1 MSRPPPLPPYSFDR
15 LQPHL
20 RVLVDAY
27 LSDPNNPY
35 YILDYTDISNIDPI
49 IVARLGLIP
58 NVSTVVDLHSNYRLG
73 VALLEL
79 IRHATVHDPTR
90 PGIGQITVADITEL
104 ERLIPEDEGLV
115 LRRRDTGLPE
125 PDMAPIVAAAPA
137 PLALLPAHI
146 AREANSCKQGE
157 CSISQEEFARL
168 PRAKRVITS
177 CGHRFKKSGIEPWL
191 REHGTCPQCRAP
203 CVINPTHGAE
213 VAQLVGRNTVVPL
226 HMKDHAVERAIRK
239 NKIFPGHQHHHVC
252 NRCGEVVVNLPV
264 PNKCPKCKKFNPF
277 IGGSRKCNKK
287 NSRRKSKKLIKRT
300 NLTKRTKTIK
310 RR

>member
-1 MSRPPPLPPYSFDR
+1 MSRPPPLPPYSFG
-15 LQPHL
+15 QPHL
-20 RVLVDAY
+20 GVLVGAY

-35 YILDYTDISNIDPI
+35 YILNDTDISNIDPR
-49 IVARLGLIP
+49 IVARLRLIP
-58 NVSTVVDLHSNYRLG
+58 NVSTVLDLHLNYRLG
-73 VALLEL
+73 VALLQL

-90 PGIGQITVADITEL
+90 PALGIGQITDADITEL

-146 AREANSCKQGE
+146 AREACKQGE
-157 CSISQEEFARL
+157 CLISREDFASL
-168 PRAKRVITS
+168 QPAERVITS
-177 CGHRFKKSGIEPWL
+177 CGHRFNKFNIEPWL
-191 REHGTCPQCRAP
+191 RDHDTCPQCRAP
-203 CVINPTHGAE
+203 CVINPTHDAE
-213 VAQLVGRNTVVPL
+213 VAQLVGRNTLIPRHL
-226 HMKDHAVERAIRK
+226 NPTAISRAIRK
-239 NKIFPGHQHHHVC
+239 QRIPSGLHHYYVC
-252 NRCGEVVVNLPV
+252 NRCAKVVANIPV
-264 PNKCPKCKKFNPF
+264 PNKCPRCKKRNTFM
-277 IGGSRKCNKK
+277 GGSRKCNKK

>member
-1 MSRPPPLPPYSFDR
+1 MSRPPPPPPYRFDR
-15 LQPHL
+15 LQTHL
-20 RVLVDAY
+20 GVLVDAY
-27 LSDPNNPY
+27 LSDHNNPY
-35 YILDYTDISNIDPI
+35 YILDYTDISNIDPR
-49 IVARLGLIP
+49 IVARLRLIP
-58 NVSTVVDLHSNYRLG
+58 NVSTVLDLHPNYRLG

-90 PGIGQITVADITEL
+90 PALGIGQITDADITEL

-146 AREANSCKQGE
+146 AREANSCEQGE
-157 CSISQEEFARL
+157 CLISREDFASL
-168 PRAKRVITS
+168 QPAERVITS
-177 CGHRFKKSGIEPWL
+177 CGHRFNKSDIEQWL
-191 REHGTCPQCRAP
+191 RDHDTCPECRVP

-213 VAQLVGRNTVVPL
+213 VAQLVGRNTVVPM
-226 HMKDHAVERAIRK
+226 HMKDHAVGRAIRK
-239 NKIFPGHQHHHVC
+239 NRISPGHDHHHVC

-277 IGGSRKCNKK
+277 MGGSRKCNKK

-300 NLTKRTKTIK
+300 KTIK